1 MEEVGRELSEREREL
16 VTALLVRSGASTS
29 LIATLNQAR
38 VLDLQDGG
46 MGSIRFVHS
55 ADSRRDTAIAEAHFT
70 DEDGV
75 PVSIELNATADG
87 RLFELDFWKVDF
99 SPLRHYP
106 QPEDLREL
114 PQRS

>member
-1 MEEVGRELSEREREL
+1 MEKEDRELSESERVL

-29 LIATLNQAR
+29 SSVTLNQAR

-46 MGSIRFVHS
+46 MGSIRFIHS
-55 ADSRRDTAIAEAHFT
+55 GEARRDTAIAEAQYT

-75 PVSIELNATADG
+75 QVSIELNATTDG

-99 SPLRHYP
+99 SPLRRYP

-114 PQRS
+114 P